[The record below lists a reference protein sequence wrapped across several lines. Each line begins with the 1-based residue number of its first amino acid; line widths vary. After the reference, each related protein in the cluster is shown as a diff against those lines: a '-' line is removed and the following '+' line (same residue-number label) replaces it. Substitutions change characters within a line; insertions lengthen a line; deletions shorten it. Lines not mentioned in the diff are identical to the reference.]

1 MIENMK
7 NYLIMMV
14 DYNQKYYHYM
24 KKSLKRNGLNQEEK
38 VQINGVS
45 NNMWDLVNNMENKKR
60 YRLASLAYKSSLE
73 QFKYILMGQVAE
85 RKREDL
91 VNEDGGLKTKH
102 IHVYKKKR
110 TVWIPTGKVSP
121 NAWRFK

>member
-1 MIENMK
+1 MK
-7 NYLIMMV
+7 N
-14 DYNQKYYHYM
+14 N
-24 KKSLKRNGLNQEEK
+24 LKRNGLNQVEK

-121 NAWRFK
+121 NDWRFK